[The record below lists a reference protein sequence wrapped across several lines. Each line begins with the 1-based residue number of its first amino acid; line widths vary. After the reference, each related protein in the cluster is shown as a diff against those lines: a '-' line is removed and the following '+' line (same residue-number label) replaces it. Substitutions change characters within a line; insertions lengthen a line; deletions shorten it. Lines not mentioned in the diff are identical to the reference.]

1 MIGAPR
7 IALAL
12 MVTLLAA
19 CARESAPPPAAD
31 GLETVEVAPAIDA
44 GASLEG
50 DVVEPRRAAPAGGV
64 AGVMPEGFPT
74 DVPLPTPSSL
84 VDFGPGPRGG
94 ASVTLEVASA
104 PAAALAAYET
114 QLRAAG
120 FVEDEPDVWIRGKR
134 RIAVA
139 VAPFAGVA
147 RLTIEPF

>member
-1 MIGAPR
+1 MIGAR
-7 IALAL
+7 GLVFATAIAVLAG
-12 MVTLLAA
+12 
-19 CARESAPPPAAD
+19 CERESARPPAAD

-64 AGVMPEGFPT
+64 AGVLPEGFPA
-74 DVPLPTPSSL
+74 DVPLPAPSSL
-84 VDFGPGPRGG
+84 VDFGAGPRGG
-94 ASVTLEVASA
+94 ASVTLEVAST
-104 PAAALAAYET
+104 PANALAAYES

-120 FVEDEPDVWIRGKR
+120 FVEEGADVWVRGER
-134 RIAVA
+134 RVAVA